1 MYDIGGIMSS
11 FKQYLIELISTQDNN
26 AIGGAIDS
34 AKKNLTQLSKSQ
46 KSLTQ
51 VCTDLLSS
59 LEGIEQN
66 PAALYVDG
74 YSVIDF
80 IQRLRNPKIDI
91 NSLKTIN
98 DAFQS
103 FDGDNENSSIGPI
116 IY

>member
-1 MYDIGGIMSS
+1 MSS

-34 AKKNLTQLSKSQ
+34 AKRNLKQLSKSQ
-46 KSLTQ
+46 KALTA

-59 LEGIEQN
+59 LDGIEQN

-74 YSVIDF
+74 YSITDY

-98 DAFQS
+98 DALNS
-103 FDGDNENSSIGPI
+103 FDGDSE
-116 IY
+116 